1 MSERPTP
8 ATAYWS
14 RRYIEAFDL
23 ALVPIEPGEKGPKGA
38 GWNKPGG
45 YFTDASKAEAFWTA
59 NPNHN
64 LGVVLGPSRV
74 CSLDVDDV
82 ELTRQV
88 LQQTLGLDV
97 DALADAYPTSVGNP
111 ERFRVMF
118 RVPDGVDLS
127 RHALVWPNKNDPD
140 GAIYKGLMAQVK
152 VAMEEGD
159 AAREAAFRM
168 AADPFKKVTVFELR
182 GGLVQDVLP
191 PSIHPG
197 TRKPYTWR
205 TPPTAEGLPELPA
218 DLLAIWQDWDE
229 FKLKGE
235 AVCPWR
241 PKAAM
246 ATPTAAVRSF
256 AKSSPAAARP
266 GDRLPEVIPEFNRI
280 HDIAMMIEACGYK
293 RIDGKWLS
301 PHSSSGLAGVTITD
315 GKLYSH
321 HTSDPLANG
330 HKNDAFDVFR
340 ILMHDGDQKAA
351 TKAAAQILGI
361 DAKSR
366 PPVPPPLGEL
376 PRPPSMVE
384 QAEVP
389 PLLDS
394 SVENLPHTP
403 SEVEATSQACSSATG
418 GAGGDALDIDG
429 AMRRFALVE
438 GTTNVWDLDKG
449 RAMKRAGFEALVGKP
464 LAKAWMERTDKKLIA
479 SEQVAELEQAR
490 KMSSKKGGALKLEPL
505 DRYIYIDGTKEAWDR
520 EKKRRLPEG
529 SVKMALGDAYQ
540 LWLNSPDRRVV
551 DVDHIVFDP
560 TMTKDPAIYI
570 NTFEGLP
577 LEPVRNDAACE
588 NLRWL
593 IAFLCNNDPE
603 ALDWLVKWLAFPLQH
618 MGAKMDTAILFHSTM
633 EGSGKSLLFADIMGE
648 LYGRYGATVGQT
660 QLEGNFNA
668 WQSGKLWAV
677 FEEVVSRDQ
686 RYNQVGKIKH
696 MITGKT
702 VRMESKF
709 INGWE
714 EANHMNSAF
723 LSNEIMPWP
732 ISEDDR
738 RMLVMWPLETLPP
751 ERQKAIAKELANG
764 GVAALYGW
772 LLDVDLKD
780 FNQRTRPP
788 KTEARQ
794 RLVELSRTA
803 WQTFFYLW
811 RNGELGYGLWGCCL
825 TSDVYAM
832 FIEWCAHNKEHAMSQ
847 TKFSLMLS
855 AKVEKTRAIPWSDC
869 STEHGTR
876 RFAAFFMPSDG
887 DPSLPP
893 SMNAAVL
900 GKNVREWRER
910 AKLAGWTVEAWDH
923 IKRVAA

>member
-1 MSERPTP
+1 MSERSTPT
-8 ATAYWS
+8 TADWA
-14 RRYIEAFDL
+14 RRYIEAFGL
-23 ALVPIEPGEKGPKGA
+23 ALVPMEPGTKGPTQE

-45 YFTDASKAEAFWTA
+45 YFTAAADAEAFWA
-59 NPNHN
+59 KRPSHN

-82 ELTRQV
+82 ALTRQV
-88 LQQTLGLDV
+88 LQQTLGLEV

-118 RVPDGVDLS
+118 RVPDGVELS

-140 GAIYKGLMAQVK
+140 GTIYKGLMAQVK
-152 VAMEEGD
+152 AAVDEED

-168 AADPFKKVTVFELR
+168 AAEPFKKVTVFELR

-197 TRKPYTWR
+197 TGKPYTWR
-205 TPPTAEGLPELPA
+205 TEPDPGGLPDLPPE
-218 DLLAIWQDWDE
+218 LLAIWQGWDE
-229 FKLKGE
+229 FKPKGE

-241 PKAAM
+241 PKPASSAARPM
-246 ATPTAAVRSF
+246 PRP
-256 AKSSPAAARP
+256 SPAAARS
-266 GDRLPEVIPEFNRI
+266 GDRLPEVISEFNRV
-280 HDIAMMIEACGYK
+280 HDIATIIEAHGYK
-293 RIDGKWLS
+293 RMDGKWLS
-301 PHSSSGLAGVTITD
+301 PHSSSGMPGVTINE

-330 HKNDAFDVFR
+330 YKNDAFDVFC
-340 ILMHDGDQKAA
+340 ILMHDGDQRAA
-351 TKAAAQILGI
+351 TRAAARILGI

-366 PPVPPPLGEL
+366 PPAPPPLGEL
-376 PRPPSMVE
+376 PRAPSVAE
-384 QAEVP
+384 QAEQGASG
-389 PLLDS
+389 DS
-394 SVENLPHTP
+394 DAEDLPHPP
-403 SEVEATSQACSSATG
+403 SVVEAGSPAGSSATG
-418 GAGGDALDIDG
+418 GAGGEALDIDG

-438 GTTNVWDLDKG
+438 GTTSVWDLDKG
-449 RAMKRAGFEALVGKP
+449 RAMKRTGFEALVGKP

-490 KMSSKKGGALKLEPL
+490 KMSSKKGGALNLAPLE
-505 DRYIYIDGTKEAWDR
+505 RYVYIDGTKEAWDR
-520 EKKRRLPEG
+520 EKKRRQPEG
-529 SVKMALGDAYQ
+529 NVKMALGDAYQ
-540 LWLNSPDRRVV
+540 LWLNSPSRRVV

-577 LEPVRNDAACE
+577 LEPVRDDAACE

-593 IAFLCNNDPE
+593 IAFLCNHDAE
-603 ALDWLVKWLAFPLQH
+603 ALDWLVKWLAYPLQH
-618 MGAKMDTAILFHSTM
+618 MGAKLDTAILFHSTM
-633 EGSGKSLLFADIMGE
+633 EGSGKSLLFSDIMGE
-648 LYGRYGATVGQT
+648 LYGEYGATVGQD
-660 QLEGNFNA
+660 QLEGSFNA
-668 WQSGKLWAV
+668 WRSGKLWAV

-714 EANHMNSAF
+714 ETNHMNAAF

-738 RMLVMWPLETLPP
+738 RMLVMWPLETLPTD
-751 ERQKAIAKELANG
+751 RQKAIARELANG

-772 LLDVDLKD
+772 LLSIDLED
-780 FNQRTRPP
+780 FDQRTRPP

-803 WQTFFYLW
+803 WQTFFHLW

-825 TSDVYAM
+825 TSDVYGM
-832 FIEWCAHNKEHAMSQ
+832 FLEWCAHNKEHAMSQ

-855 AKVEKTRAIPWSDC
+855 AKVEKTRAIPWTDY
-869 STEHGTR
+869 STEKDAR
-876 RFAAFFMPSDG
+876 RFAAFFMPNDG

-900 GKNVREWRER
+900 GKNVLEWRER

>member
-8 ATAYWS
+8 TTADWA
-14 RRYIEAFDL
+14 RRYIETFGL

-59 NPNHN
+59 SPNHN

-118 RVPDGVDLS
+118 RVPEGVELS
-127 RHALVWPNKNDPD
+127 RHALVWPNRNDPD
-140 GAIYKGLMAQVK
+140 GTIYKGLMVQVK
-152 VAMEEGD
+152 AAMDAGD
-159 AAREAAFRM
+159 AGREAAFRM
-168 AADPFKKVTVFELR
+168 AAEPFKKVTVFELR

-197 TRKPYTWR
+197 THKPYTWR
-205 TPPTAEGLPELPA
+205 TPPTADGLPELPD

-229 FKLKGE
+229 FKPKGE
-235 AVCPWR
+235 AVCPWK
-241 PKAAM
+241 PKAA
-246 ATPTAAVRSF
+246 TPV
-256 AKSSPAAARP
+256 PAARP
-266 GDRLPEVIPEFNRI
+266 MAKPSTATARSGERLPEVIPEFNRI
-280 HDIAMMIEACGYK
+280 HDIATMIEAHGYK
-293 RIDGKWLS
+293 RVDGKWLS
-301 PHSSSGLAGVTITD
+301 PHSSSGIPGVTITE

-330 HKNDAFDVFR
+330 HKNDAFDVFC
-340 ILMHDGDQKAA
+340 ILEHDGDQKAA
-351 TKAAAQILGI
+351 TRAAARILGI

-366 PPVPPPLGEL
+366 PPAPPPLGEL
-376 PRPPSMVE
+376 PRAPSVVEPAELPPVVDSNVE
-384 QAEVP
+384 H
-389 PLLDS
+389 
-394 SVENLPHTP
+394 LPRTP
-403 SEVEATSQACSSATG
+403 SDVEAISPADSSATG
-418 GAGGDALDIDG
+418 GPGGDALDIDA

-438 GTTNVWDLDKG
+438 GSTNVWDFDK
-449 RAMKRAGFEALVGKP
+449 RRSMKRTGFEALVGKP
-464 LAKAWMERTDKKLIA
+464 LSKAWMERTDKKLIA
-479 SEQVAELEQAR
+479 FEQVQELEQAR

-540 LWLNSPDRRVV
+540 LWLNSPERRVV

-577 LEPVRNDAACE
+577 LEPVRDDAACE

-593 IAFLCNNDPE
+593 ISFLCNNDAE
-603 ALDWLVKWLAFPLQH
+603 ALDWLVKWLAYPLQH

-648 LYGRYGATVGQT
+648 LYGRYGATVGQA

-714 EANHMNSAF
+714 ESNHMNSAF

-738 RMLVMWPLETLPP
+738 RMLVMWPLETLPA
-751 ERQKAIAKELANG
+751 ERQKVIARELANG

-772 LLDVDLKD
+772 LLDVDLGD

-811 RNGELGYGLWGCCL
+811 RNGELGHGLWGCCL

-832 FIEWCAHNKEHAMSQ
+832 FLEWCSHNKENSMSH

-855 AKVEKTRAIPWSDC
+855 AKVEKTRPIPWTDGS
-869 STEHGTR
+869 SR
-876 RFAAFFMPSDG
+876 RFAAFFVPSEG

-893 SMNAAVL
+893 SMKSAEL
-900 GKNVREWRER
+900 GKTVVEWRAR
-910 AKLAGWTVEAWDH
+910 AKLAGWNVDSWDH
-923 IKRVAA
+923 IKRLAA

>member
-8 ATAYWS
+8 TTADWA
-14 RRYIEAFDL
+14 RRYIETFGL
-23 ALVPIEPGEKGPKGA
+23 ALVPIEPGKKGPTGD
-38 GWNKPGG
+38 GWNRPGG
-45 YFTDASKAEAFWTA
+45 YFTDTASADQFWKA
-59 NPNHN
+59 NPSHN
-64 LGVVLGPSRV
+64 LGVVLGPSNV

-82 ELTRQV
+82 EFTRLV
-88 LQQTLGLDV
+88 LQQTHGLDV
-97 DALADAYPTSVGNP
+97 DALAAAYPTSVGNP
-111 ERFRVMF
+111 ARFRIMF
-118 RVPDGVDLS
+118 RVPEGVELKK
-127 RHALVWPNKNDPD
+127 HALVWPNQNDPD
-140 GAIYKGLMAQVK
+140 GTIHKGLMVQVRAAVEQK
-152 VAMEEGD
+152 D
-159 AAREAAFRM
+159 AAREAAFRL
-168 AADPFKKVTVFELR
+168 AAEPFKKLTVFELR
-182 GGLVQDVLP
+182 AGLVQDVLP

-197 TRKPYTWR
+197 TGKPYTWR
-205 TPPTAEGLPELPA
+205 NAPDAKGLPELPPE
-218 DLLAIWQDWDE
+218 LLAVWQGWED
-229 FKLKGE
+229 FKPTGE
-235 AVCPWR
+235 ALCPWR
-241 PKAAM
+241 PKQ
-246 ATPTAAVRSF
+246 ATS
-256 AKSSPAAARP
+256 ARP
-266 GDRLPEVIPEFNRI
+266 ATMPRPVVARSGDSLPEVIPEFNRR
-280 HDIAMMIEACGYK
+280 HDIATIIEAHGYK
-293 RIDGKWLS
+293 RVGGKWLC
-301 PHSSSGLAGVTITD
+301 PQSSSGLPGVSITD
-315 GKLYSH
+315 DKLYSH

-330 HKNDAFDVFR
+330 HKNDAFDVFC
-340 ILMHDGDQKAA
+340 ILVHNGDQRAA
-351 TKAAAQILGI
+351 TRAAAQILGI

-366 PPVPPPLGEL
+366 PPAPPPLGEL
-376 PRPPSMVE
+376 PRAPSMIE
-384 QAEVP
+384 QAGHGETAADAAVQPDTSVP
-389 PLLDS
+389 I
-394 SVENLPHTP
+394 V
-403 SEVEATSQACSSATG
+403 ASSAG
-418 GAGGDALDIDG
+418 SSADEGAGGEGLVLKS

-438 GTTNVWDLDKG
+438 GTTNVWDMDKG
-449 RAMKRAGFEALVGKP
+449 QSMKRSGFEALVGKP
-464 LAKAWMERTDKKLIA
+464 LAKQWMERTDKKLVSA
-479 SEQVAELEQAR
+479 EQVKELEQGR
-490 KMSSKKGGALKLEPL
+490 KMSSKKGGALNLDPL
-505 DRYIYIDGTKEAWDR
+505 DRYVYIDGTKEAWDR

-540 LWLNSPDRRVV
+540 LWLNSPNRRVV

-577 LEPVRNDAACE
+577 HQPVRDDAACE

-593 IAFLCNNDPE
+593 ISFLCNHDAE
-603 ALDWLVKWLAFPLQH
+603 ALEWLVNWLAYPLQN

-751 ERQKAIAKELANG
+751 ERQKAIARELANG

-772 LLDVDLKD
+772 LLDVDLGD

-811 RNGELGYGLWGCCL
+811 RAGELGHGLWGCCL

-832 FIEWCAHNKEHAMSQ
+832 FLEWCSHNKENAMSH

-855 AKVEKTRAIPWSDC
+855 AKVEKTRAIPWTDGSA
-869 STEHGTR
+869 R
-876 RFAAFFMPSDG
+876 RFAAFFFPSDG

-893 SMNAAVL
+893 SMKSAEL
-900 GKNVREWRER
+900 GKNVVEWRAR
-910 AKLAGWTVEAWDH
+910 AKLAGWSVDGWDH
-923 IKRVAA
+923 IKRLAA

>member
-1 MSERPTP
+1 MSERPTST
-8 ATAYWS
+8 TADWA

-23 ALVPIEPGEKGPKGA
+23 ALVPIEPGEKGPKDA

-59 NPNHN
+59 SPNHN

-88 LQQTLGLDV
+88 LQQTLGLNV

-118 RVPDGVDLS
+118 RVPEGVELS
-127 RHALVWPNKNDPD
+127 RHAMVWPNKNDPD
-140 GAIYKGLMAQVK
+140 GKIYKGLMVQVK
-152 VAMEEGD
+152 AAMDEGD
-159 AAREAAFRM
+159 EGREAAFRM
-168 AADPFKKVTVFELR
+168 AAEPFKKVTVFELR

-205 TPPTAEGLPELPA
+205 TPPSADGLPELPA
-218 DLLAIWQDWDE
+218 DLLAIWQDWDA
-229 FKLKGE
+229 FKPKGE
-235 AVCPWR
+235 AVCPWK
-241 PKAAM
+241 PKASTS
-246 ATPTAAVRSF
+246 TPAVRPL
-256 AKSSPAAARP
+256 AKSSPTAART
-266 GDRLPEVIPEFNRI
+266 GDRLPEVIPEFNRV
-280 HDIAMMIEACGYK
+280 HDIATMIEAHGYK
-293 RIDGKWLS
+293 RMDGKWLS
-301 PHSSSGLAGVTITD
+301 PHSSSGLPGVTITD

-330 HKNDAFDVFR
+330 HKNDAFDVFC
-340 ILMHDGDQKAA
+340 ILMHDGDQRAA
-351 TKAAAQILGI
+351 TRAAARILGI

-366 PPVPPPLGEL
+366 APAPPPLGEL
-376 PRPPSMVE
+376 PHAPSVLE
-384 QAEVP
+384 QAELP
-389 PLLDS
+389 PLADS
-394 SVENLPHTP
+394 DAEPHPHAPSV
-403 SEVEATSQACSSATG
+403 VQAPSSAASSASG
-418 GAGGDALDIDG
+418 GEGADG
-429 AMRRFALVE
+429 LVLKSAMRRFALVE
-438 GTTNVWDLDKG
+438 GSTNVWDLDKG
-449 RAMKRAGFEALVGKP
+449 QAMKRAGFEALVGKP
-464 LAKAWMERTDKKLIA
+464 LAKQWMERTDKKLM
-479 SEQVAELEQAR
+479 SLDQVKELEQVKRLAA
-490 KMSSKKGGALKLEPL
+490 KKGGALKLDPIE
-505 DRYIYIDGTKEAWDR
+505 RYVYIDGTKDVWDR
-520 EKKRRLPEG
+520 EKKRRIPEG
-529 SVKMALGDAYQ
+529 AVKMALGDEYKW
-540 LWLNSPDRRVV
+540 WLNSPDRRVV

-577 LEPVRNDAACE
+577 LEPVRDDAACE

-593 IAFLCNNDPE
+593 ISFLCNHDEE
-603 ALDWLVKWLAFPLQH
+603 ALEWLVKWLAYPLQH

-633 EGSGKSLLFADIMGE
+633 EGSGKSLMFADVMGE
-648 LYGRYGATVGQT
+648 LYGQYGATVGQT
-660 QLEGNFNA
+660 QLEGSFNA
-668 WQSGKLWAV
+668 WQSRKLWAV

-751 ERQKAIAKELANG
+751 ERQKAISRELANG

-772 LLDVDLKD
+772 LLDVELGE

-811 RNGELGYGLWGCCL
+811 RAGELGHGLWGCAL

-832 FIEWCAHNKEHAMSQ
+832 FAEWCSHNREGVMSQ

-855 AKVEKTRAIPWSDC
+855 AKVEKTRAIPWTD
-869 STEHGTR
+869 GNNR
-876 RFAAFFMPSDG
+876 RFAAFFFPDDG

-893 SMNAAVL
+893 SMKSAEL
-900 GKNVREWRER
+900 GKNVVEWRAR
-910 AKLAGWTVEAWDH
+910 AKLAGWNVDGWDH
-923 IKRVAA
+923 VKRVLAA